1 MILTFCLDIFC
12 WLSLN
17 APRKELESIAMLVWR
32 IWFNRNLIMH
42 NKQGKESDVLY
53 CWAMD
58 LLAEFQGTRSA
69 LSPTPPSSTNV
80 AWCPPP
86 PGQLKLNTD
95 VAVFQGW
102 DVFGVGAVIR
112 NSEGG
117 VVLALSKLK
126 QGCFSV
132 DMCEALALREG
143 LELARQHGVAVCWA
157 EVDASIVV
165 AGVNCPKFAN
175 GTASFVFD
183 DIVGLCKAVGV
194 VKCQAIPRG
203 GNGLDLAHRLAS
215 LAVSLWHG
223 SCPGLVRPR
232 FVDEMRL

>member
-69 LSPTPPSSTNV
+69 LSPTPSPPSSANV

-95 VAVFQGW
+95 VAVFQGR

-132 DMCEALALREG
+132 MCVKL
-143 LELARQHGVAVCWA
+143 W
-157 EVDASIVV
+157 
-165 AGVNCPKFAN
+165 P
-175 GTASFVFD
+175 FVKAWSWLD
-183 DIVGLCKAVGV
+183 NMGWLCVGLRWMPPLLLL
-194 VKCQAIPRG
+194 AIPRG
-203 GNGLDLAHRLAS
+203 GNSLDLAHRLAS